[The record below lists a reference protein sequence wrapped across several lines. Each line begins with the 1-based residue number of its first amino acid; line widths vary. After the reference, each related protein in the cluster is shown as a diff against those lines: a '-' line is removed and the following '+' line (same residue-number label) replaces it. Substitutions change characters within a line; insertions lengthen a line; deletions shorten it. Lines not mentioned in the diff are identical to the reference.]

1 MPTKTARPLELDD
14 FDRAILQIVQRDN
27 LMSHA
32 AIGERVGLSA
42 SAVRRRLG
50 AMREDKV
57 IARDVALVD
66 ADRFGVTLV
75 VTVTFAVETP
85 EIYAAFEAQV
95 QALTQVRQCY
105 HVAGSADY
113 ILIVLAPSLQFYENW
128 SMEQFMGNNAIRRY
142 DSVVAWSCKKFETA
156 IDSAEL

>member
-1 MPTKTARPLELDD
+1 MPTKNAKPLELDE

-42 SAVRRRLG
+42 SAVRRRLA

-57 IARDVALVD
+57 IARDVAIVD
-66 ADRFGVTLV
+66 ANTFGVTLI

-85 EIYAAFEAQV
+85 ERYAAFEAQV
-95 QALTQVRQCY
+95 QELSQVRQCY

-113 ILIVLAPSLQFYENW
+113 ILIVHVPSLQFYETW
-128 SMEQFMGNNAIRRY
+128 SMEQFMRNDAIRRY

-156 IDSAEL
+156 IDSADL